1 MAKAKGVPTQ
11 LANGKPVPG
20 LITTDPN
27 VFDTVRRG
35 SAGADVIAGAT
46 KKYFDDKGI
55 SYTTVDISV
64 DTDALDVLIKSG
76 FQSAPVVNAGDQW
89 WSGFQ
94 PDLIDAYI
102 DKYKS

>member
-46 KKYFDDKGI
+46 KKYFEQKLPAEIGRAH
-55 SYTTVDISV
+55 V
-64 DTDALDVLIKSG
+64 
-76 FQSAPVVNAGDQW
+76 
-89 WSGFQ
+89 
-94 PDLIDAYI
+94 
-102 DKYKS
+102 